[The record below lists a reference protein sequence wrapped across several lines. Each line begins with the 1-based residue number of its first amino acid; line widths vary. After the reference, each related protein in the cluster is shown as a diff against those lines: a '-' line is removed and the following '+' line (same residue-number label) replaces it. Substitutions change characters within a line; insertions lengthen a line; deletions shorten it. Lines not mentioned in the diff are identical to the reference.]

1 MITFGE
7 ILRAYRQAS
16 NDPHRFNRRLTQ
28 ERLGELIGEEMGD
41 LGVSGAAISY
51 WESGESKINAQ
62 DRSVLLAL
70 IKVLHRC
77 GGLKTLVEANYL
89 LRAGNYS
96 ELDREESENIF
107 GEITDESNVEQPIS
121 KQNSSKWFFSSLV
134 ETIFAISESELREA
148 FAKAEEG
155 PFPSWPRKLAVLL
168 RKGSERWSL
177 SVSSVFWMVIWAC
190 AWWLIPPSL
199 RWPFADRSVALQA
212 IGMYVVGTLIIPLLI
227 GLLINTK
234 NNEYWKQQKLT
245 NSILLRLYT
254 YQGAAIGFNLGYFFI
269 FPFILVRYYLGL
281 GSSIWLEILA
291 VTLGLILGNMG
302 ARVIPHN
309 FWLAYHRL
317 SFKDGVIFF
326 VVAFVGPLWGI
337 FFLEYYSLLLT
348 PVWGSAIFLAAL
360 LLFLKSTIQQA
371 KKADMKQA
379 QP

>member
-1 MITFGE
+1 MITFGK

-16 NDPHRFNRRLTQ
+16 NDPKRLNRRLTQ
-28 ERLGELIGEEMGD
+28 ERLGDLIGEEMRD
-41 LGVSGAAISY
+41 LGVSGPAISY

-62 DRSVLLAL
+62 DRGVLLAL
-70 IKVLHRC
+70 IKVLHKC
-77 GGLKTLVEANYL
+77 GGLKTLVDANRL

-96 ELDREESENIF
+96 ELNQEETEDIF
-107 GEITDESNVEQPIS
+107 GKFSDDPKMEEALPKRINS
-121 KQNSSKWFFSSLV
+121 KSFFSSLMENLLEV
-134 ETIFAISESELREA
+134 SELDLREA
-148 FAKAEEG
+148 LTKAEEG
-155 PFPSWPRKLAVLL
+155 PSPSWPRKLAWLM

-177 SVSSVFWMVIWAC
+177 SISSVFWIAAWAL
-190 AWWLIPPSL
+190 AWWLIRPSL

-212 IGMYVVGTLIIPLLI
+212 MGMYTVGTLIIPLLI

-245 NSILLRLYT
+245 NPILLRLYT

-269 FPFILVRYYLGL
+269 FPFILVRYYLDL

-309 FWLAYHRL
+309 LWLAYRRL
-317 SFKDGVIFF
+317 HIADGAIFF
-326 VVAFVGPLWGI
+326 VVALLGPLWGV
-337 FFLEYYSLLLT
+337 FFQKYHSIILT
-348 PVWGSAIFLAAL
+348 PLLGSMIILIALTIFIII
-360 LLFLKSTIQQA
+360 TTQQF
-371 KKADMKQA
+371 KKTQRGTD